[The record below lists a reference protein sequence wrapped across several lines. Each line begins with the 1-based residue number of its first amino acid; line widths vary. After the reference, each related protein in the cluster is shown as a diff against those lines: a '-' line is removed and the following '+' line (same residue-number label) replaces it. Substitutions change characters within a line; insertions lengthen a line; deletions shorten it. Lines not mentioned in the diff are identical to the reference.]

1 MPEIDLR
8 NLPPQVL
15 ERIDAA
21 SVDLRGERLEVVDR
35 GRVLEARS
43 FATGELRVDDDG
55 NPTIDGY
62 ATVYEFPYE
71 VAGGPPYGWVET
83 IAEGACVKSVRE
95 RDDVRLLVNHDGV
108 ALGRTRSKTL
118 ELESDTT
125 GLRFASTLDGRSPL
139 VQTLSSAM
147 ARGDMDECSFA
158 FQVLRQEWN
167 ADFTERR
174 ILEVKL
180 FDVSVVTYPAN
191 PAAVAQLR
199 ATEPVPEIIPAPEG
213 RMSVALARAL
223 RDQLA
228 TAR

>member
-1 MPEIDLR
+1 MAEIDLR
-8 NLPPQVL
+8 NLPPEVL
-15 ERIDAA
+15 ARIADAR
-21 SVDLRGERLEVVDR
+21 VDLRSERLEVVDR
-35 GRVLEARS
+35 GRIMEARS
-43 FATGELRVDDDG
+43 FATGELRVDEDG

-62 ATVYEFPYE
+62 ATVYEYPYD
-71 VAGGPPYGWVET
+71 VAGGAPYGWVET
-83 IAEGACVKSVRE
+83 IAEGACAKSVAE
-95 RDDVRLLVNHDGV
+95 RDDVRLLINHDGIT
-108 ALGRTRSKTL
+108 LGRTRSRTL
-118 ELESDTT
+118 ALESDNV

-139 VQTLSSAM
+139 VQSLSSAM
-147 ARGDMDECSFA
+147 ERDDMDECSFA

-191 PAAVAQLR
+191 PATVAHLR
-199 ATEPVPEIIPAPEG
+199 ADDPAPEIAPAQAG
-213 RMSVALARAL
+213 MSVALARAL